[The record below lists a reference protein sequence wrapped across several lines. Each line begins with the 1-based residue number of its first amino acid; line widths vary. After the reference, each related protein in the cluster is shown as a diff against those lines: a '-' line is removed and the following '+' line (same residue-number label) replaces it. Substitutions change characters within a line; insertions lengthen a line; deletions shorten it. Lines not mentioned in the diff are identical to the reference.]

1 MPEDRPLLTPFR
13 KQGSKTAIAFVHGF
27 GGDATG
33 TWGNFPRLLQDES
46 ALKDWD
52 IFSVGYAT
60 KLVPDIVGIWKANAP
75 IDRLAGMFYTAAMY
89 DQLGAYKSLVIISH
103 SMGGLVT
110 QRALVDHDDL
120 AVRVSHVFLLWNT
133 ERRPE
138 EGGPFRISKAANAGY
153 GREF

>member
-1 MPEDRPLLTPFR
+1 M
-13 KQGSKTAIAFVHGF
+13 
-27 GGDATG
+27 
-33 TWGNFPRLLQDES
+33 
-46 ALKDWD
+46 LKDWD

-75 IDRLAGMFYTAAMY
+75 IDPLAGMFYTAAMY

-120 AVRVSHVFLLWNT
+120 AVRVSHVFLFGTPSAGLKKA
-133 ERRPE
+133 
-138 EGGPFRISKAANAGY
+138 GPFGFRSGKRGIWARILSSSRTCENGGQKRSTTIRRFGS
-153 GREF
+153 GRWQGTRTSLFHQTLL